1 MTVDLD
7 LLRTFGAGYAAV
19 VQTTFFILYCQWRPW
34 RGKFLSRALFFKAI
48 ALMFVMGVVFAS
60 RLFDLLWE
68 DELFTLMYYVLGWG
82 LTVQLIAFLR
92 VWNDQKKKKKGEAL
106 DERDGE

>member
-19 VQTTFFILYCQWRPW
+19 VQTVFFVLYCQWKPW

-48 ALMFVMGVVFAS
+48 ALMLVMAVVFTS
-60 RLFDLLWE
+60 RVFDLPRE

-82 LTVQLIAFLR
+82 ITVQLIAFLQI
-92 VWNDQKKKKKGEAL
+92 WNDQKGETP
-106 DERDGE
+106 DE